1 MTKYNT
7 IEEVII
13 NEGDNLE
20 YIDLTDV
27 NLIRSDLS
35 DIKLPK
41 DVNLFQK
48 IKGKSLF
55 GVTLPEG
62 DYSEY
67 DFEGVNI
74 TSTKFT
80 PNSILPNNKNLF
92 KLIYRSELYGTH
104 LPTIDLNNYDFEGVC
119 IAGAVFTKNSIFSDD
134 IDFFQKIY
142 NKNVY
147 KTTLPTHD
155 YSTYDFHDVNVVA
168 TNFQEDSPFETDN
181 THFFQTVR
189 DKCFIAT
196 ILPESLVKKIQYYDL
211 QDVEIDLN
219 MYKLN
224 IDTLALIKYSQPTVP
239 IKIKGEL
246 MSIKRNA
253 KTFTIKQKK

>member
-1 MTKYNT
+1 MNKYNT

-20 YIDLTDV
+20 YIDLTGV

-35 DIKLPK
+35 NIKLPK
-41 DVNLFQK
+41 DKNLFQK

-55 GVTLPEG
+55 GVTLPDD

-67 DFEGVNI
+67 NFEGVNI
-74 TSTKFT
+74 TSTRFT
-80 PNSILPNNKNLF
+80 PNSILPKDKNLF
-92 KLIYRSELYGTH
+92 KLIYRSELYGTY
-104 LPTIDLNNYDFEGVC
+104 LPNIDLNNYDFTGVC
-119 IAGAVFTKNSIFSDD
+119 IAGAVFTKNSIFSND
-134 IDFFQKIY
+134 INFFQRIY
-142 NKNVY
+142 NKNIY
-147 KTTLPTHD
+147 KTTLPIHD
-155 YSTYDFHDVNVVA
+155 YSIYNFADVNVVA
-168 TNFQEDSPFETDN
+168 ANFQEDSPFETDKVN
-181 THFFQTVR
+181 FFQVVR

-196 ILPESLVKKIQYYDL
+196 ILPEALVKKIQYYDL
-211 QDVEIDLN
+211 DNVDIDLN

-224 IDTLALIKYSQPTVP
+224 IDTLTLIKYSQPTVP